1 MTSGYTLRY
10 LPKRYESICS
20 DKVLYKNIHISFV
33 FSSPKLE
40 TVYQQMN
47 WKTYS
52 FLLLSN
58 ENKGL

>member
-40 TVYQQMN
+40 TV
-47 WKTYS
+47 
-52 FLLLSN
+52 LSTDEL
-58 ENKGL
+58 ENI